1 MNYTNLYANVN
12 SYEEA
17 LAYQLNI
24 DSSILLLN
32 SNKPEIYMKSKDR
45 MGQSTIRCFKLEE
58 FTPEDP
64 SNKYATREE
73 LSAISNQ
80 INEIKDL
87 IVKAKEGAING

>member
-17 LAYQLNI
+17 LSYQLNI

-45 MGQSTIRCFKLEE
+45 MGQSTIRCFKLEI
-58 FTPEDP
+58 
-64 SNKYATREE
+64 
-73 LSAISNQ
+73 SAIWLFTESTYDG
-80 INEIKDL
+80 EI
-87 IVKAKEGAING
+87 GS